1 MAVSDESRERVL
13 WILRSTIGAFPR
25 PEPVHLG
32 VLGGLPGEVLAYRTV
47 LPQALMLLAPWWQFM
62 SRHASSYSSTVMGK
76 PESGLVPYWSEHTL
90 PAVDR
95 WRADELVSGLY
106 GFFVGGWRYSSDD
119 LPAFREPDYLRV
131 DPRLVLPVPLDHIDY
146 PGVQGMTV
154 LDELRYKLNEARF
167 DFKVDVDRGSDSEV
181 DLGGQLAPFFRALGK
196 IDFDDCTEVVD
207 EDGRT
212 CLVDSSGRPVL
223 FYG

>member
-25 PEPVHLG
+25 PRPVHLG

-62 SRHASSYSSTVMGK
+62 SRHVSSYSSTVMGK

-95 WRADELVSGLY
+95 RRADELVSGLY
-106 GFFVGGWRYSSDD
+106 GFVVGGWRYSSDD

-131 DPRLVLPVPLDHIDY
+131 DPQLVLPMPLDHMDY
-146 PGVQGMTV
+146 PGVQGMIA
-154 LDELRYKLNEARF
+154 LDELRYTLDEARHAENPLHYALEKF
-167 DFKVDVDRGSDSEV
+167 DVYWPLLVRCRCMDLANVDVWYETYRFERSLDYEK
-181 DLGGQLAPFFRALGK
+181 AA
-196 IDFDDCTEVVD
+196 
-207 EDGRT
+207 
-212 CLVDSSGRPVL
+212 
-223 FYG
+223 